1 MNIMDICGA
10 YIMIYYPMDPLNPNC
25 IYIQL
30 QGFPVPLK
38 QILGVMPRL
47 ELLGESNPS
56 GKRCLS
62 LRIITSNMLEWFFSG
77 QSLVVKK
84 KLFCWSWLLLHIWIS
99 MAKRLGDY
107 INLNYPSK
115 IGDEIVTDWRKKN
128 IRGIGVAAFCS
139 LFATGYLQNLL
150 ISLSYKHPRTEGK
163 ISKKQRT
170 FL

>member
-1 MNIMDICGA
+1 MWG
-10 YIMIYYPMDPLNPNC
+10 IYYDILSNGPPKPQLHIYSITGVSCSLETNFGGHATTWTAWWVQPLWKKMFV
-25 IYIQL
+25 IEDHH
-30 QGFPVPLK
+30 LK
-38 QILGVMPRL
+38 YAWMI
-47 ELLGESNPS
+47 
-56 GKRCLS
+56 
-62 LRIITSNMLEWFFSG
+62 FFRSVFG
-77 QSLVVKK
+77 SQK
-84 KLFCWSWLLLHIWIS
+84 KLFCWSWLLLHLWIS